1 MKKKSLI
8 NKTLWQFMICT
19 AIIFALM
26 TPLFYMLTKYFYAED
41 LIEVIQAVE
50 RGNEIPKLDLERDIM
65 AGVMIQY
72 FLTFLLLALAMF
84 VTVRFIT
91 RRLWQPFDDTLNKA
105 ERFNLAQSDAPDF
118 TPTDI
123 SEFSRLNDSLGRL
136 MQKNKETY
144 RIQKEFTENASHE
157 LQTPLAVTRCKLDLL
172 MQQDLSQQQL
182 ELVSD
187 LYQLNTRMGYL
198 NRNLLLLAKIENSQY
213 NQYESIR
220 LCDFI
225 EKLLPSYN
233 LLKESCPVTL
243 DCRNCHNDLI
253 NANPILLECLINNLV
268 VNAIRHTDG
277 GDILVSV
284 SDAGSLEVSNP
295 VTDGPLDASEIFN
308 RFRSG
313 ASKTTGTGL
322 GLAIVKAIC
331 DFHRWNIIYNYID
344 SHHYFKVYMK
354 NA

>member
-1 MKKKSLI
+1 MMKKKSLI
-8 NKTLWQFMICT
+8 NKTLWQFLMCT

-26 TPLFYMLTKYFYAED
+26 TPLFYMLTKHFYAED
-41 LIEVIQAVE
+41 LIDVIQAVE
-50 RGNEIPKLDLERDIM
+50 RGNQIPKLDLERDIM

-91 RRLWQPFDDTLNKA
+91 RRLWLPFDDTLSKA
-105 ERFNLAQSDAPDF
+105 ERFNLAQSDVPDF

-123 SEFSRLNDSLGRL
+123 VEFSRLNDSLGRL

-157 LQTPLAVTRCKLDLL
+157 LQTPLAVTRSKLDLL
-172 MQQDLSQQQL
+172 MQENLSQQQL
-182 ELVSD
+182 ELVSE
-187 LYQLNTRMGYL
+187 LYQLNTRMGHL

-213 NQYESIR
+213 NQYENLD
-220 LCDFI
+220 LCAFI

-233 LLKESCPVTL
+233 LLKGNCPVML
-243 DCRNCHNDLI
+243 DSEGCPDSTVK
-253 NANPILLECLINNLV
+253 ANPILLECLINNLV
-268 VNAIRHTDG
+268 VNAIRHTDSG
-277 GDILVSV
+277 TILVAV
-284 SDAGSLEVSNP
+284 SGTGCLEVSNP
-295 VTDGPLDASEIFN
+295 AADGPLDTSEIFN

-313 ASKTTGTGL
+313 DSKTTGTGL

-331 DFHRWNIIYNYID
+331 DFHRWQIVYSFIGNRH
-344 SHHYFKVYMK
+344 SFKVAMK
-354 NA
+354 

>member
-8 NKTLWQFMICT
+8 NKTLWQFLMCT

-26 TPLFYMLTKYFYAED
+26 TPLFYMLTKHFYAED
-41 LIEVIQAVE
+41 LIDVIQAVE
-50 RGNEIPKLDLERDIM
+50 RGNQIPKLDLERDIM

-91 RRLWQPFDDTLNKA
+91 RRLWLPFDDTLSKA
-105 ERFNLAQSDAPDF
+105 ERFNLAQSDVPDF

-123 SEFSRLNDSLGRL
+123 VEFSRLNDSLGRL

-157 LQTPLAVTRCKLDLL
+157 LQTPLAVTRSKLDLL
-172 MQQDLSQQQL
+172 MQENLSQQQL
-182 ELVSD
+182 ELVSE
-187 LYQLNTRMGYL
+187 LYQLNTRMGHL

-213 NQYESIR
+213 NQYESID
-220 LCDFI
+220 LCAFI
-225 EKLLPSYN
+225 ENLLPSYN
-233 LLKESCPVTL
+233 LLKGNCPVMLDSESCPDSTVK
-243 DCRNCHNDLI
+243 
-253 NANPILLECLINNLV
+253 ANPILLECLINNLV
-268 VNAIRHTDG
+268 VNAIRHTDSG
-277 GDILVSV
+277 TILVSV
-284 SDAGSLEVSNP
+284 SDTGCLEVSNP
-295 VTDGPLDASEIFN
+295 AAVGPLDATEIFN

-313 ASKTTGTGL
+313 DSKTTGTGL

-331 DFHRWNIIYNYID
+331 DFHGWQIVYSFIGNRH
-344 SHHYFKVYMK
+344 SFKVAMK
-354 NA
+354 